1 MYVTPFTC
9 MTPNMKFC
17 HVNMAQSRKIDPSVN
32 QIILLN
38 FWLVF
43 FQSELTKV
51 KGRNHSNPDKDS
63 RVCAV
68 M

>member
-17 HVNMAQSRKIDPSVN
+17 HVNMAQSRKIDPS
-32 QIILLN
+32 LN
-38 FWLVF
+38 LNLISGLVF